1 MNTDT
6 TKEDVLRYFTAERLA
21 EYLADVTGGKV
32 KRDGAGYKI
41 DEKKRI
47 TGIGGLTVYTDA
59 GQVKWKLFSGG
70 GPKSQGDI
78 FDALEYFE
86 HITGFPEKK
95 IRGAELAGIPIS
107 GNGQAHKATGSNTPA
122 KGKEPP
128 RITPETS
135 SLAEYQYRDPDGNT
149 VKLKRRYEKPYSGE
163 SDKTFRFFSPDGL
176 DMKEP
181 KQWKNILYNLDSVIE
196 TAGREGVIWITEGEK
211 DADTLT
217 NQSVTA
223 TTAEYGAGTWEERH
237 TAALA
242 GAHCIIIADKD
253 EPGRKHAG
261 TVAAALIG
269 TAASVKV
276 IETPKGK
283 DATEFFD
290 QGGTLPDLVKL
301 AEDAPEWMPEAE
313 RVSSWA
319 EAETLIGEITWSWP
333 GWMPNGL
340 LTMLVSESG
349 KGKSALAL
357 RIAACFIRGD
367 CWPDGSQ
374 FTGETGKVIWCE
386 SEGALSVNVDRARK
400 AGVPFEKMLSPLADP
415 LEEFSIDRPEHVERL
430 RAMAARPDVRCIIL
444 DSLSGA
450 TQQDENSSAMLHSV
464 KKLASIAAES
474 GKAFL
479 LLHHLNKGLS
489 DGDGVHQRQIR
500 GSSAIIQTARV
511 VWAIDAPDDTDETHR
526 RLSMVK
532 NNLAAYAP
540 PVGFRIA
547 EGGITFTG
555 DAPKRRSTD
564 TVKDLAANFL
574 LDILASGPVPS
585 SEVERQATER
595 GISPNAIA
603 RAKKEIDADSERRD
617 GRWITYLKTNRT
629 PPPDDGRGRY

>member
-1 MNTDT
+1 MSTDS
-6 TKEDVLRYFTAERLA
+6 TKEDVLRYFTADRLA
-21 EYLADVTGGKV
+21 AYIAQQTGGKV
-32 KRDGAGYKI
+32 ETIGKGKYRIAGV
-41 DEKKRI
+41 RA
-47 TGIGGLTVYTDA
+47 GGLEIETKGGRPVWCIAQTKEGGDCFTAFEHFEGITDFQAQLKRAAEVAYIALPDNGQTHKATANKGEKWTLEATYHYTDA
-59 GQVKWKLFSGG
+59 
-70 GPKSQGDI
+70 
-78 FDALEYFE
+78 E
-86 HITGFPEKK
+86 
-95 IRGAELAGIPIS
+95 
-107 GNGQAHKATGSNTPA
+107 GNPVR
-122 KGKEPP
+122 E
-128 RITPETS
+128 
-135 SLAEYQYRDPDGNT
+135 
-149 VKLKRRYEKPYSGE
+149 KRRYAGKRFVWYHPDDAGKLATGKGQAPPLLYRLPDVLEAAAM
-163 SDKTFRFFSPDGL
+163 DKT
-176 DMKEP
+176 
-181 KQWKNILYNLDSVIE
+181 V
-196 TAGREGVIWITEGEK
+196 WITEGEK
-211 DADTLT
+211 DADTLAAKG
-217 NQSVTA
+217 QTA
-223 TTAEYGAGTWEERH
+223 TTGEHGAGPDKWLPEYTE
-237 TAALA
+237 ALR
-242 GAHCIIIADKD
+242 GAHCYIIADKD
-253 EPGRKHAG
+253 EPGRMYAE
-261 TVAAALIG
+261 TIAAALQG

-555 DAPKRRSTD
+555 EAPKRRSTD

-603 RAKKEIDADSERRD
+603 RAKKEIDADSAKQG
-617 GRWITYLKTNRT
+617 GRWITFLKSNRT
-629 PPPDDGRGRY
+629 PPPDDGRGGY